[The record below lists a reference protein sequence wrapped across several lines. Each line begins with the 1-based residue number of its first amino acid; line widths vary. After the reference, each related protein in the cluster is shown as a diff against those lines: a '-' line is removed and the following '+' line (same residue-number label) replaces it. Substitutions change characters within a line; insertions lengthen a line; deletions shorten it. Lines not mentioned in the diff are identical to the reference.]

1 MLFDAEVPKP
11 KTGIRKYWPLLVVI
25 IVVGG
30 VIGYFAFHNLPEKRA
45 VANFLTQL
53 EQGNYKEAY
62 NLWHPAPDYTFD
74 DFLHDWGPK
83 GDYGKIRES
92 KILGAESDGSELVVV
107 AVTINNQPTPLSL
120 VVDRKTKGLAYS
132 VILPSNSLPLAP
144 DLRR

>member
-11 KTGIRKYWPLLVVI
+11 KTGIRKYWPLLVIV

-45 VANFLTQL
+45 VADFLTQL

-62 NLWHPAPDYTFD
+62 RLWQPAPDYTYD

-83 GDYGKIRES
+83 GDYGKVREFKIVAAES
-92 KILGAESDGSELVVV
+92 KGSELVIVV
-107 AVTINNQPTPLSL
+107 VTINNQTPALAL
-120 VVDRKTKGLAYS
+120 LVDRKTKGLAYS
-132 VILPSNSLPLAP
+132 PY
-144 DLRR
+144 